1 LIGFSY
7 KADGAA
13 TATGFKLASSSLIN
27 VITMNSALSTTVKA
41 RTFNWVKESMADLAT
56 VKKIP

>member
-1 LIGFSY
+1 MIGFSY
-7 KADGAA
+7 KTSGAA
-13 TATGFKLASSSLIN
+13 TATGFTLASSSLIN

>member
-41 RTFNWVKESMADLAT
+41 RTFNWVKDSMAAVAN